1 VSDDKPTVQRHQERK
16 QEKGQG
22 RDRRAE
28 LLLDT
33 RTKEAARQDL
43 LEGRVGKLEARVLE
57 VERRL
62 AVVEHATP
70 PSPTTPP
77 GPANPAQPNQLPI
90 PNT

>member
-1 VSDDKPTVQRHQERK
+1 MSDDKPTVQRHQERK

-62 AVVEHATP
+62 ALVERAAP
-70 PSPTTPP
+70 PSPTTP
-77 GPANPAQPNQLPI
+77 PAQPNQLPI